1 MTSYVKPSRLHV
13 RFWLLLPYLV
23 LAAVAHAADI
33 SIPNPPNGA
42 VSNPNYLEYKKTGN
56 SYTWNPV
63 GATTPPGS
71 GSVSFPSTN
80 TISDVTPKLTTT
92 GDLPYQ
98 HKGGAGAKVTI
109 TRAIDKAKVAAAAA
123 SGLAAAAATKIKPG
137 NPYVTLAEVSC
148 VVLCPFAIEAL
159 VDWGANQLK
168 QNADGS
174 ISAVVPDQTDV
185 TVSDGSEYKVDG
197 YKGGYLPSKDAAC
210 AAYSKQAT
218 YPVSYSVSGNT
229 CTAVSAYSANLKPPH
244 DTIQKSIS
252 SRSSFCAS
260 GAPVVDGVCNGPIP
274 TKETP
279 LNDLFDAKIGNYSD
293 PRVWPTYGAVLA
305 AAIFQSGKDIFTDG
319 TSIDITGPN
328 LVPVSTVTSSWPVNV
343 LPGTTTPAPAG
354 HSGPTDSGTQTTTS
368 TTTATNTFKP
378 GTSGTGG
385 SGSSGSGSGPSM
397 TTGQKTE
404 TKTSITNNITNN
416 TSTSVTTNIT
426 QTDDAPKEPEKDFC
440 EKNPDSLACA
450 EADTPDGEIPETQ
463 IELSYEYESL
473 FGNGSCPTVDAVPF
487 FGQNVQVVDMP
498 KICQQTTDYI
508 QPFVL
513 VSAALIAMAIFAGG
527 VRS

>member
-1 MTSYVKPSRLHV
+1 MTSYVKSSRLHV
-13 RFWLLLPYLV
+13 RFWLLLSYLV
-23 LAAVAHAADI
+23 LAAVSAHAADVP
-33 SIPNPPNGA
+33 IPRPANGA
-42 VSNPNYLEYKKTGN
+42 VSNPNYLEYQKTGN
-56 SYTWNPV
+56 TYTWKPV
-63 GATTPPGS
+63 GTTTPPGS
-71 GSVSFPSTN
+71 GTVSFPSTS
-80 TISDVTPKLTTT
+80 TVSDVTPKMNTT

-98 HKGGAGAKVTI
+98 HKGGASAKVTI
-109 TRAIDKAKVAAAAA
+109 STGINKAAVAKAAA
-123 SGLAAAAATKIKPG
+123 SAVNDFAAASAVVAS
-137 NPYVTLAEVSC
+137 NPYVQLSLLACSVFCAPLMEWGIEKLKDNGDGTFSVETPPNTAGLDTSDGYYWR
-148 VVLCPFAIEAL
+148 PAI
-159 VDWGANQLK
+159 Q
-168 QNADGS
+168 DGGIFLS
-174 ISAVVPDQTDV
+174 QSAACNSASYGGRLLGIEGTGNSRNCKIQRAGGYDTFLITIQRQ
-185 TVSDGSEYKVDG
+185 TVSGCKSGSFVV
-197 YKGGYLPSKDAAC
+197 GGACKTEDELP
-210 AAYSKQAT
+210 KQL
-218 YPVSYSVSGNT
+218 S
-229 CTAVSAYSANLKPPH
+229 
-244 DTIQKSIS
+244 
-252 SRSSFCAS
+252 
-260 GAPVVDGVCNGPIP
+260 
-274 TKETP
+274 P
-279 LNDLFDAKIGNYSD
+279 LNDYFQRSLTDKPWSE
-293 PRVWPTYGAVLA
+293 VTAVLA
-305 AAIFQSGKDIFTDG
+305 AALIAQGTNVFTDG
-319 TSIDITGPN
+319 TGITITGPAT
-328 LVPVSTVTSSWPVNV
+328 VPIGVTSSSWPVNV

-354 HSGPTDSGTQTTTS
+354 HTGPTDSGTQTTTS

-513 VSAALIAMAIFAGG
+513 ASAALIAMAIFAGG